1 MIAKLTVIWRIGVYD
16 DRCGRMESVEIDET
30 SKTKYAVKVNTM
42 KLLLQVY
49 KQQIRV
55 ET

>member
-1 MIAKLTVIWRIGVYD
+1 MIAKLTVIWRIGVYVYD
-16 DRCGRMESVEIDET
+16 DRCGRMESVETDET

-49 KQQIRV
+49 K
-55 ET
+55 